1 MQQDIRLEVNAR
13 LVNRL
18 GRSLVVGFEGIG
30 PANQALLREHI
41 HNTLMAEW
49 RRQQESSWAEDME
62 ELEALSNQFPSE

>member
-1 MQQDIRLEVNAR
+1 MDEKCTLTIDDE

-18 GRSLVVGFEGIG
+18 GRALVTGFEGIG

-49 RRQQESSWAEDME
+49 RRQQESSWAEGME
-62 ELEALSNQFPSE
+62 ELEALSNQFPGE

>member
-1 MQQDIRLEVNAR
+1 MHENCTLIVDDE

-18 GRSLVVGFEGIG
+18 GRALVVGFEGIG

-49 RRQQESSWAEDME
+49 RRQQESSWAEGME

>member
-1 MQQDIRLEVNAR
+1 MYENCTLTIDDE

-18 GRSLVVGFEGIG
+18 GRALVTGFEGIG
-30 PANQALLREHI
+30 PVNQALLREHI

-49 RRQQESSWAEDME
+49 RRQQESSWAEGME

>member
-1 MQQDIRLEVNAR
+1 MDEKCTLTIDDE

-30 PANQALLREHI
+30 PANRALLREHI

-49 RRQQESSWAEDME
+49 RRQQESSWAEGME
-62 ELEALSNQFPSE
+62 ELEALSNQFPGE